1 METRDYIIVGLSV
14 ALTLTL
20 VAVIIVLVN
29 GKAQQLENPRF
40 FSGEIMDEVN
50 TAINNGEVVVP
61 NVIGIDA
68 EAKRRRA
75 IADEWK
81 LSDQTTYDMS
91 ADFRDL

>member
-29 GKAQQLENPRF
+29 GKAQQLENPRYH
-40 FSGEIMDEVN
+40 SGDIMDEVN
-50 TAINNGEVVVP
+50 AAINRGEVVAP

-68 EAKRRRA
+68 EVRRRQEEA
-75 IADEWK
+75 AK
-81 LSDQTTYDMS
+81 SRLSDAVVNNMA
-91 ADFRDL
+91 ADYLEL

>member
-1 METRDYIIVGLSV
+1 
-14 ALTLTL
+14 
-20 VAVIIVLVN
+20 
-29 GKAQQLENPRF
+29 KAQQLENPRF

-75 IADEWK
+75 IADAWK

>member
-1 METRDYIIVGLSV
+1 MDTKDYIIVGLSV